1 MTNIPLSPTI
11 QYTDSLG
18 YHYVET
24 SPDWK
29 KACEDL
35 PSFAELAWPDY
46 ATKIIED
53 NLDGK
58 PVVIQLWKGWCQR
71 FLGRDDF
78 PGGIGAEVCV
88 YRRMAGRTLP
98 ATLPH
103 IPGPFGDFLLGGLSR
118 VGLDRLFWPDPSL
131 SPEIE
136 FDMIYPGTNQVFF
149 SAETETTYWR
159 NRWMRPDS
167 YEAYRRA
174 RNHDVPLF
182 ATSYTLRFR
191 INGKFYSWE

>member
-1 MTNIPLSPTI
+1 MPDFPFSPIT
-11 QYTDSLG
+11 QDTDKQG

-24 SPDWK
+24 SPEWK
-29 KACEDL
+29 VACQEL

-46 ATKIIED
+46 ATKVIED
-53 NLDGK
+53 SLDGE

-71 FLGRDDF
+71 FFGRNDF

-88 YRRMAGRTLP
+88 YRRMPGKLVP
-98 ATLPH
+98 PKLPH
-103 IPGPFGDFLLGGLSR
+103 LPGSFGDFLLGGLAR
-118 VGLDRLFWPDPSL
+118 VGADRLLWPDPSL
-131 SPEIE
+131 QPEIE

-149 SAETETTYWR
+149 SADPETTYWR

-167 YEAYRRA
+167 YEVYRAA

-182 ATSYTLRFR
+182 ATSFTLRFR
-191 INGKFYSWE
+191 IDGKFYSWD